1 MISNINLL
9 STILEISKDN
19 SAGCSCK
26 SSGTEFNK
34 IIDNLLNSDYKSYLD
49 SARDNYSDVGMDMAM
64 LSLLKAVSKQKLYT
78 LSSTN
83 NQNNKELNSVTQI
96 ENIKTEEVEIENS
109 TDKYSDIDYRINNAI
124 SISAKKYGIDENLI
138 KAIIKVESNFNVNA
152 KSSAGAKGL
161 MQIMPSNYNHLGITD
176 PFNIEQNINGGTK
189 LLKEYIDKYDGNVKM
204 ALMAYNGGPGR
215 MKNRG
220 VKSEDDLYKMPKETQ
235 NYVSKVMKYYGV

>member
-1 MISNINLL
+1 MIGNINLL
-9 STILEISKDN
+9 SAILEISKNN
-19 SAGCSCK
+19 SAQCSCK
-26 SSGTEFNK
+26 SSATEFNK
-34 IIDNLLNSDYKSYLD
+34 VIDNLLNSDYKSYLD

-78 LSSTN
+78 SSSTN
-83 NQNNKELNSVTQI
+83 NQNNKELNAVTQI
-96 ENIKTEEVEIENS
+96 DNIKTEKVEIENS
-109 TDKYSDIDYRINNAI
+109 TNKYTDIDYRINNAI

-189 LLKEYIDKYDGNVKM
+189 LLKEYMDKYDGNVKM